1 VEYSSDVRILDYTKS
16 KIGPLNLVCRCLVTV
31 GRVNKFVMESEFID
45 AQVQAPN
52 VLRDLMIS
60 RVRIYKI
67 VKHYSIRLL
76 GDFFSHVSIVHE
88 RHITVPPPPCPSIRA
103 CTEPCAPS
111 EFALHSPVSYMGLSK
126 DREGANMLSRAWSF
140 SGHIPV
146 AKNPFC
152 MLFSVKAF
160 FKASDTHCARVSL
173 EAASFMFL
181 DI

>member
-1 VEYSSDVRILDYTKS
+1 MALLLFGSFSHFLRQSQFICTVEYSSDVRILDYTKS

-88 RHITVPPPPCPSIRA
+88 RHITVPPPPWPSYPQSVR
-103 CTEPCAPS
+103 
-111 EFALHSPVSYMGLSK
+111 
-126 DREGANMLSRAWSF
+126 R
-140 SGHIPV
+140 
-146 AKNPFC
+146 
-152 MLFSVKAF
+152 LF
-160 FKASDTHCARVSL
+160 
-173 EAASFMFL
+173 
-181 DI
+181 I